1 MPQLLNTSLREYVGV
16 GEYNIPAIQPVHE
29 IPNID
34 TWLEFEKAK
43 KLRGTERL
51 RKTSKIGVHFFEY
64 DFKFECTWNF
74 PDRYAEVLS
83 VYDAIVTPDYSYYI
97 DFPKALRIYNK
108 YRMHWITAY
117 WQEKGL
123 TVIPLIRIGLEEDWD
138 WCFDGYPIGSIV
150 AVSTVGS
157 GKSQEAIEQGMKGYE
172 EMLKRL
178 EPQEVLIYSNAVD
191 YFPGNVRYI
200 KYSID
205 KHIKGID
212 DVDKEDNDD

>member
-1 MPQLLNTSLREYVGV
+1 MPQLLNTSIREYVGV
-16 GEYNIPAIQPVHE
+16 GEYDIPVIQPVHE

-34 TWLEFEKAK
+34 NWLEFEKAK
-43 KLRGTERL
+43 KIRNYSPKIA
-51 RKTSKIGVHFFEY
+51 KTGVHFFEY

-83 VYDAIVTPDYSYYI
+83 NYGAILTPDYSYYV
-97 DFPKALRIYNK
+97 DFPKALRIFNK

-117 WQEKGL
+117 WQERGL
-123 TVIPLIRIGLEEDWD
+123 KMIPLIRIGLEEDWD

-157 GKSQEAIEQGMKGYE
+157 GKSKEAIEQGMKGYE

-178 EPQEVLIYSNAVD
+178 QPQEVLIYSNSTD

-205 KHIKGID
+205 KHIEGVD
-212 DVDKEDNDD
+212 DLEEEDDD

>member
-1 MPQLLNTSLREYVGV
+1 MPQLLNTSLREYEGV
-16 GEYNIPAIQPVHE
+16 GEYDIPVIQPVYE
-29 IPNID
+29 LPQID
-34 TWLEFEKAK
+34 NWLEFEKAK
-43 KLRGTERL
+43 RL
-51 RKTSKIGVHFFEY
+51 RVKPKKTGVHFFEY
-64 DFKFECTWNF
+64 DFKFECCWNF

-83 VYDAIVTPDYSYYI
+83 AYDAIVTPDFSYYI
-97 DFPKALRIYNK
+97 DFPKALRVYNK

-123 TVIPLIRIGLEEDWD
+123 NMIPLIRIGLEEDWD

-157 GKSQEAIEQGMKGYE
+157 GKSQEAIEQGLRGYE
-172 EMLKRL
+172 EMLNRL
-178 EPQEVLIYSNAVD
+178 QPKEVLIYSNSFD

-205 KHIKGID
+205 KHIKGVD
-212 DVDKEDNDD
+212 DIDKEDNDG

>member
-1 MPQLLNTSLREYVGV
+1 MPQLLNTSIREYEGV
-16 GEYNIPAIQPVHE
+16 GEYNIPAIQPVYE
-29 IPNID
+29 IPDID
-34 TWLEFEKAK
+34 RWLEFEKAK
-43 KLRGTERL
+43 KLRNKPART
-51 RKTSKIGVHFFEY
+51 GVHFFEY

-83 VYDAIVTPDYSYYI
+83 NYDAIVTPDYSYYI

-123 TVIPLIRIGLEEDWD
+123 TMIPLIRIGLEEDWD

-157 GKSQEAIEQGMKGYE
+157 GKSNEAIEQGLRGYQ
-172 EMLKRL
+172 EMLDRL
-178 EPQEVLIYSNAVD
+178 QPKEVLIYSNSVD

-205 KHIKGID
+205 KHIQE
-212 DVDKEDNDD
+212 EDEND

>member
-1 MPQLLNTSLREYVGV
+1 MPQLLNTSIREYVGV
-16 GEYNIPAIQPVHE
+16 GEYNIPVIQPVYE
-29 IPNID
+29 IPEID
-34 TWLEFEKAK
+34 RWLEFEKAK
-43 KLRGTERL
+43 KLRNKPKRT
-51 RKTSKIGVHFFEY
+51 GVHFFEY

-74 PDRYAEVLS
+74 PDRYAQVLS
-83 VYDAIVTPDYSYYI
+83 AYDAIVTPDYSYYI
-97 DFPKALRIYNK
+97 DFPKALRVFNK

-117 WQEKGL
+117 WQECGL
-123 TVIPLIRIGLEEDWD
+123 TMIPLIRIGLEEDWD

-157 GKSQEAIEQGMKGYE
+157 GKSAEAIEQGMRGYE

-178 EPQEVLIYSNAVD
+178 QPKEILIYSNSVD

-205 KHIKGID
+205 KHIEEEED
-212 DVDKEDNDD
+212 DND

>member
-16 GEYNIPAIQPVHE
+16 GEYDIPVIQPLYE
-29 IPNID
+29 LPQID
-34 TWLEFEKAK
+34 NWLEFEKAK
-43 KLRGTERL
+43 RLRGTEKL
-51 RKTSKIGVHFFEY
+51 RNTSKTGVHFFEY
-64 DFKFECTWNF
+64 DFKFECCWNF

-83 VYDAIVTPDYSYYI
+83 VYDAIVTPDFSYYI

-123 TVIPLIRIGLEEDWD
+123 TMIPMIRIGLEEDWD
-138 WCFDGYPIGSIV
+138 WCFDGYPTNSIV

-172 EMLKRL
+172 EMLNRL
-178 EPQEVLIYSNAVD
+178 QPKEVLIYSNSFD

-212 DVDKEDNDD
+212 DIDKEDDND